1 MKSSMRKTTR
11 REIRASFGRYFAI
24 LAIVALGVGFFVGLM
39 VTTPAM
45 VKTGGDYMNRLE
57 LYDMRLVSTLGF
69 EKDAPELFAGKEG
82 IEAAEGAVSADFLA
96 TEPDGRDRVLAA
108 QTLLETQNRLELV
121 AGRLPEAPDE
131 VVADAS
137 LYPESA
143 VGSTIRISEEN
154 PEATAE
160 LFAYKEYKIVGTA
173 HAVYYVNYERGATT
187 LGNGRVGGFVYLLP
201 EGFDTDYYTEVF
213 LRLDEDYEIYS
224 DEYKAAAQELEL
236 WAEPL
241 AEQAAQERYD
251 RIISDAKAEIDD
263 AKKTLREET
272 AEAKAELAEAEQEL
286 SDGQAELEDGR
297 AALADGRGQIADAK
311 AELSSRQAELDRSR
325 QELSDG
331 RAELEAG
338 LLQIAE
344 GKAQL
349 QAAIAAAQGGGSLP
363 GEGMQGSGSLPG
375 SGQTQASDLQAQ
387 LNALEAQLA
396 ALEAQE
402 AELLQ
407 KQAELEAGE
416 AQLAA
421 GQEQLDGARRTLSA
435 KEKELEEQEGKLADA
450 EKELADGQQEYED
463 GRRTLAEETAD
474 AKGKIADAEE
484 ELAKIEAPDVYALG
498 RDTNMGYAC
507 YENDSAIVAGIAKV
521 FPFFFFL
528 VAALVCITTM
538 NRMVEEQ
545 RTQIGVLKALGYSEA
560 RIMGKY
566 LYYAGSAGVI
576 GSVIGFVIGSTVFP
590 TVIWSAYRIMYNL
603 GDYTLY
609 LDWRLA
615 AVSLAA
621 AMLCSMGATWLTC
634 RYELSGTAAELI
646 RPKSPK
652 SGKRIVLER
661 MPFLWNRLS
670 FLAKVSVRNVFRY
683 KQRFFMM
690 VVGIGGCTALLV
702 TGFGVKDTIA
712 DVADMQYEEV
722 QLYDMGVT
730 LKDSAEEGMD
740 GALAQAL
747 EESSAAWT
755 AAAEVSM
762 DLTGKDATKSAIVV
776 VPQDMGEIGKYVD
789 LHTHEGEAVLWPQKG
804 EAVINEKLAQNCG
817 IRVGDMVSLR
827 NEDGEKLW
835 VTVSALS
842 QNFIYNYVYVSPET
856 WEENNGSAPRYR
868 TLYLQTAEGTDSRV
882 LSETLLACDGVS
894 AVSVNADL
902 LNQVNNMMKSL
913 DAVILLIIV
922 CAGALAFIVIYNL
935 TNINITERIREIA
948 TIKVL
953 GFFPKETAAY
963 VYRENVVLTA
973 AGALAGLFAGVWLH
987 RFVMANINIDM
998 IAFDVRILPMSFVN
1012 SVLLTFV
1019 FMLIVDVIMYVKLE
1033 KINMAESLKSVE

>member
-1 MKSSMRKTTR
+1 
-11 REIRASFGRYFAI
+11 
-24 LAIVALGVGFFVGLM
+24 
-39 VTTPAM
+39 
-45 VKTGGDYMNRLE
+45 
-57 LYDMRLVSTLGF
+57 
-69 EKDAPELFAGKEG
+69 
-82 IEAAEGAVSADFLA
+82 
-96 TEPDGRDRVLAA
+96 
-108 QTLLETQNRLELV
+108 
-121 AGRLPEAPDE
+121 
-131 VVADAS
+131 
-137 LYPESA
+137 
-143 VGSTIRISEEN
+143 
-154 PEATAE
+154 
-160 LFAYKEYKIVGTA
+160 
-173 HAVYYVNYERGATT
+173 
-187 LGNGRVGGFVYLLP
+187 
-201 EGFDTDYYTEVF
+201 
-213 LRLDEDYEIYS
+213 
-224 DEYKAAAQELEL
+224 
-236 WAEPL
+236 
-241 AEQAAQERYD
+241 
-251 RIISDAKAEIDD
+251 
-263 AKKTLREET
+263 
-272 AEAKAELAEAEQEL
+272 
-286 SDGQAELEDGR
+286 
-297 AALADGRGQIADAK
+297 
-311 AELSSRQAELDRSR
+311 
-325 QELSDG
+325 
-331 RAELEAG
+331 
-338 LLQIAE
+338 
-344 GKAQL
+344 
-349 QAAIAAAQGGGSLP
+349 
-363 GEGMQGSGSLPG
+363 
-375 SGQTQASDLQAQ
+375 
-387 LNALEAQLA
+387 
-396 ALEAQE
+396 
-402 AELLQ
+402 
-407 KQAELEAGE
+407 
-416 AQLAA
+416 
-421 GQEQLDGARRTLSA
+421 
-435 KEKELEEQEGKLADA
+435 
-450 EKELADGQQEYED
+450 
-463 GRRTLAEETAD
+463 
-474 AKGKIADAEE
+474 
-484 ELAKIEAPDVYALG
+484 
-498 RDTNMGYAC
+498 
-507 YENDSAIVAGIAKV
+507 
-521 FPFFFFL
+521 
-528 VAALVCITTM
+528 
-538 NRMVEEQ
+538 
-545 RTQIGVLKALGYSEA
+545 
-560 RIMGKY
+560 
-566 LYYAGSAGVI
+566 
-576 GSVIGFVIGSTVFP
+576 
-590 TVIWSAYRIMYNL
+590 
-603 GDYTLY
+603 
-609 LDWRLA
+609 
-615 AVSLAA
+615 
-621 AMLCSMGATWLTC
+621 MGATWLTC

-868 TLYLQTAEGTDSRV
+868 TLYLQTAEGTDSRA

>member
-1 MKSSMRKTTR
+1 MKSSMKKTTR

-69 EKDAPELFAGKEG
+69 EKDAAELFAGKEG

-96 TEPDGRDRVLAA
+96 TEEDGRDRVLAA
-108 QTLLETQNRLELV
+108 QTLLETQNQIELV
-121 AGRLPEAPDE
+121 SGRLPEAPDE

-143 VGSTIRISEEN
+143 IGSTIRVSEEN
-154 PEATAE
+154 PETTAE
-160 LFAYKEYKIVGTA
+160 LFAFKEYKVVGTA

-213 LRLDEDYEIYS
+213 LRLEDDYEIYS
-224 DEYKAAAQELEL
+224 DEYEAAVKELKA

-241 AEQAAQERYD
+241 AQQAAAARYD
-251 RIISDAKAEIDD
+251 GIIADAQEEIDD

-286 SDGQAELEDGR
+286 ADGQAEIEDGKEQI
-297 AALADGRGQIADAK
+297 ADGRRQIAEAK

-325 QELSDG
+325 QELADG

-338 LLQIAE
+338 LLQKRAE
-344 GKAQL
+344 
-349 QAAIAAAQGGGSLP
+349 
-363 GEGMQGSGSLPG
+363 
-375 SGQTQASDLQAQ
+375 
-387 LNALEAQLA
+387 LEAG
-396 ALEAQE
+396 
-402 AELLQ
+402 LLQ
-407 KQAELEAGE
+407 KRAELEAGE
-416 AQLAA
+416 AQLEA
-421 GQEQLDGARRTLSA
+421 GQAQLNAARRTLA
-435 KEKELEEQEGKLADA
+435 AQEEELTEQEQKLADA
-450 EKELADGQQEYED
+450 QEELADGRQEYED

-474 AKGKIADAEE
+474 AQQKISDAEK
-484 ELAKIEAPDVYALG
+484 ELADVEEPDVYVLG

-507 YENDSAIVAGIAKV
+507 YENDSSIVAGIAKV

-538 NRMVEEQ
+538 SRMVEEQ

-576 GSVIGFVIGSTVFP
+576 GSVLGFVIGSTVFP

-603 GDYTLY
+603 GDYNLY

-634 RYELSGTAAELI
+634 RYELSSTAAELI

-661 MPFLWNRLS
+661 IPFLWNRLS

-712 DVADMQYEEV
+712 DVADMQYGEV
-722 QLYDMGVT
+722 QLYDMSVT
-730 LKDSAEEGMD
+730 LKDSAEDTSDEELMRT
-740 GALAQAL
+740 L
-747 EESSAAWT
+747 EESRADWT

-762 DLTGKDATKSAIVV
+762 DLTGKDAVKSATVV
-776 VPQDMGEIGKYVD
+776 IPQDMSQIGQYVD
-789 LHTHEGEAVLWPQKG
+789 LHTSQDAAVAWPQKG
-804 EAVINEKLAQNCG
+804 EAVINEKLADSCG
-817 IRVGDMVSLR
+817 IRAGDMVSLR

-835 VTVSALS
+835 VKVSALS
-842 QNFIYNYVYVSPET
+842 QNFIYNYVYISPET
-856 WEENNGSAPRYR
+856 WEADNGSAPRYKS
-868 TLYLQTAEGTDSRV
+868 LYLRMEEGADSRA
-882 LSETLLACDGVS
+882 LSEKLLACDGVS
-894 AVSVNADL
+894 AVAVNADM

-963 VYRENVVLTA
+963 VYRENIVLTA
-973 AGALAGLFAGVWLH
+973 VGALAGLFAGVWLH
-987 RFVMANINIDM
+987 RFVMANINVDM
-998 IAFDVRILPMSFVN
+998 IAFDVRILPLSFVN
-1012 SVLLTFV
+1012 SVLLTFG

>member
-57 LYDMRLVSTLGF
+57 LYDLRLVSTLGF
-69 EKDAPELFAGKEG
+69 DQDAPELFAGKEG

-96 TEPDGRDRVLAA
+96 TEEDGRDRVLTA
-108 QTLLETQNRLELV
+108 QTLLETQNQIELV
-121 AGRLPEAPDE
+121 SGRLPEAPDE

-143 VGSTIRISEEN
+143 VGSTIRVSEEN
-154 PEATAE
+154 PETAAE

-173 HAVYYVNYERGATT
+173 HSVYYVNYERGATT

-201 EGFDTDYYTEVF
+201 DGFDTDYYTEVF
-213 LRLDEDYEIYS
+213 LRLEQDYEIYS
-224 DEYKAAAQELEL
+224 DEYKAAAGELEL

-241 AEQAAQERYD
+241 AQQAAQARYD
-251 RIISDAKAEIDD
+251 RIVADAQEEIDD

-272 AEAKAELAEAEQEL
+272 ADAKAELAEAEQEL
-286 SDGQAELEDGR
+286 ADGEAKLADGKKQ
-297 AALADGRGQIADAK
+297 LADGRAKIGDAK
-311 AELSSRQAELDRSR
+311 AELSSRQKELDKSR
-325 QELSDG
+325 QELANG

-338 LLQIAE
+338 LLQLE
-344 GKAQL
+344 QGKAQL
-349 QAAIAAAQGGGSLP
+349 NAAIAAAQGSANP
-363 GEGMQGSGSLPG
+363 QGDTMP
-375 SGQTQASDLQAQ
+375 QAGAQ
-387 LNALEAQLA
+387 LAGLQAQLA

-402 AELLQ
+402 TQLLQ
-407 KQAELEAGE
+407 KKAELEAGE
-416 AQLAA
+416 ARLEE
-421 GQEQLDGARRTLSA
+421 GQAQLDAARRTLASR
-435 KEKELEEQEGKLADA
+435 EEELAEQEGRIADA
-450 EKELADGQQEYED
+450 QEELADGKKEYED

-474 AKGKIADAEE
+474 AREKIADAQK
-484 ELAKIEAPDVYALG
+484 ELAEVEEPDVYVLG
-498 RDTNMGYAC
+498 RDTNMGYVC
-507 YENDSAIVAGIAKV
+507 YENDSSIVAGIAKV

-538 NRMVEEQ
+538 SRMVEEQ
-545 RTQIGVLKALGYSEA
+545 RTQIGVLKALGYSQT

-590 TVIWSAYRIMYNL
+590 TVIWSAYRIMYNM
-603 GDYTLY
+603 GDYQLY
-609 LDWRLA
+609 LDWKLA

-634 RYELSGTAAELI
+634 RYELSSTAAELI

-652 SGKRIVLER
+652 SGKRIILER
-661 MPFLWNRLS
+661 IPFLWNRLS

-722 QLYDMGVT
+722 QLYDMSVMRKDGV
-730 LKDSAEEGMD
+730 EE
-740 GALAQAL
+740 AVEEELLQVL
-747 EESSAAWT
+747 EESGADWT

-762 DLTGKDATKSAIVV
+762 DLTGKDAVKSATVV
-776 VPQDMGEIGKYVD
+776 IPQEVSEIGAYVD
-789 LHTHEGEAVLWPQKG
+789 LHTSEDTAVAWPQKG
-804 EAVINEKLAQNCG
+804 EAVINEKLAENCG
-817 IRVGDMVSLR
+817 IRVGDTVELH
-827 NEDGEKLW
+827 NEDGEKLR
-835 VTVSALS
+835 VKVSALS
-842 QNFIYNYVYVSPET
+842 QNFIYNYVYISPET
-856 WEENNGSAPRYR
+856 WEADNADAPVFK
-868 TLYLQTAEGTDSRV
+868 TLYLRTEEETDSRA
-882 LSETLLACDGVS
+882 LSERLLACSSVS
-894 AVSVNADL
+894 AVAVNADM

-963 VYRENVVLTA
+963 VYRENIVLTA
-973 AGALAGLFAGVWLH
+973 AGAFAGLFAGVWLH
-987 RFVMANINIDM
+987 RFVMANINVDM
-998 IAFDVRILPMSFVN
+998 IAFDVRILPLSFVN

>member
-1 MKSSMRKTTR
+1 MKSSMQKTTH

-24 LAIVALGVGFFVGLM
+24 LAIVALGVGFFAGLM

-69 EKDAPELFAGKEG
+69 EKDAAALFAGKYG

-96 TEPDGRDRVLAA
+96 TEADGRDRVLAA
-108 QTLLETQNRLELV
+108 QTLLDTQNQLALV
-121 AGRLPEAPDE
+121 AGRMPEAPDE
-131 VVADAS
+131 VVADAN

-143 VGSTIRISEEN
+143 VGSTIRVSGEN
-154 PEATAE
+154 PETTAE
-160 LFAYKEYKIVGTA
+160 MFAYKEYKIVGTA
-173 HAVYYVNYERGATT
+173 HSVYYVNYERGAAA

-201 EGFDTDYYTEVF
+201 EGFAADYDTEVF
-213 LRLDEDYEIYS
+213 LRLSKDYEIYS
-224 DEYKAAAQELEL
+224 DEYKAAAEELKM

-241 AEQAAQERYD
+241 AEQAARERYD
-251 RIISDAKAEIDD
+251 GMIADAQEEIDD
-263 AKKTLREET
+263 AEKTLREET

-286 SDGQAELEDGR
+286 TDGQAEIDDGKAALLDGR
-297 AALADGRGQIADAK
+297 RQIADANG
-311 AELSSRQAELDRSR
+311 ELSSRQAELDRSR

-338 LLQIAE
+338 LFQIGQ

-349 QAAIAAAQGGGSLP
+349 EAAIAAGQDGA
-363 GEGMQGSGSLPG
+363 GMQE
-375 SGQTQASDLQAQ
+375 Q
-387 LNALEAQLA
+387 LSALS
-396 ALEAQE
+396 AQE
-402 AELLQ
+402 AALLQ

-421 GQEQLDGARRTLSA
+421 GQEQLDAAKRTLSA
-435 KEKELEEQEGKLADA
+435 QEKELEEQEQKLAEA
-450 EKELADGQQEYED
+450 EEELLDGQQEYED
-463 GRRTLAEETAD
+463 GQRTLAEETAD
-474 AKGKIADAEE
+474 AKEKIADAKRDLADVEE
-484 ELAKIEAPDVYALG
+484 PEVYVLG
-498 RDTNMGYAC
+498 RDTNVGYAC

-603 GDYTLY
+603 GDYELY

-652 SGKRIVLER
+652 SGKRIFLER

-702 TGFGVKDTIA
+702 TGYGVKDTIA

-722 QLYDMGVT
+722 QLYDMSVT
-730 LKDSAEEGMD
+730 LKDSAEDMWEEE
-740 GALAQAL
+740 LTQVL
-747 EESSAAWT
+747 EESSADWT

-762 DLTGKDATKSAIVV
+762 DLTGEDAAKSAIVV
-776 VPQDMGEIGKYVD
+776 IPQEMEEIGQYLD
-789 LHTHEGEAVLWPQKG
+789 LHTQAGDAVAWPKKG
-804 EAVINEKLAQNCG
+804 EAVVNEKLAENCG

-827 NEDGEKLW
+827 NEDGEKLR
-835 VTVSALS
+835 VKVSGLS

-856 WEENNGSAPRYR
+856 WEADNGGAPRYK
-868 TLYLQTAEGTDSRV
+868 TLYLQTAEGTDSRA
-882 LSETLLACDGVS
+882 LSETLLACGGVS

-963 VYRENVVLTA
+963 VYRENIVLTA

-998 IAFDVRILPMSFVN
+998 IAFDVRILPFSFVK
-1012 SVLLTFV
+1012 SVLLTFG
-1019 FMLIVDVIMYVKLE
+1019 FMLIVDVILYVKLE

>member
-1 MKSSMRKTTR
+1 MP
-11 REIRASFGRYFAI
+11 G
-24 LAIVALGVGFFVGLM
+24 
-39 VTTPAM
+39 
-45 VKTGGDYMNRLE
+45 
-57 LYDMRLVSTLGF
+57 
-69 EKDAPELFAGKEG
+69 AG
-82 IEAAEGAVSADFLA
+82 
-96 TEPDGRDRVLAA
+96 
-108 QTLLETQNRLELV
+108 
-121 AGRLPEAPDE
+121 
-131 VVADAS
+131 
-137 LYPESA
+137 
-143 VGSTIRISEEN
+143 
-154 PEATAE
+154 
-160 LFAYKEYKIVGTA
+160 
-173 HAVYYVNYERGATT
+173 
-187 LGNGRVGGFVYLLP
+187 
-201 EGFDTDYYTEVF
+201 
-213 LRLDEDYEIYS
+213 
-224 DEYKAAAQELEL
+224 QEQL
-236 WAEPL
+236 
-241 AEQAAQERYD
+241 
-251 RIISDAKAEIDD
+251 
-263 AKKTLREET
+263 
-272 AEAKAELAEAEQEL
+272 
-286 SDGQAELEDGR
+286 
-297 AALADGRGQIADAK
+297 
-311 AELSSRQAELDRSR
+311 
-325 QELSDG
+325 
-331 RAELEAG
+331 AG
-338 LLQIAE
+338 LQ
-344 GKAQL
+344 
-349 QAAIAAAQGGGSLP
+349 
-363 GEGMQGSGSLPG
+363 
-375 SGQTQASDLQAQ
+375 
-387 LNALEAQLA
+387 AQLA

-407 KQAELEAGE
+407 KRTELEAGE
-416 AQLAA
+416 AQLEA
-421 GQEQLDGARRTLSA
+421 GQVQLTAARRTISA
-435 KEKELEEQEGKLADA
+435 QENKLTEQEQKLADA
-450 EKELADGQQEYED
+450 RKELSDGRQEYED

-474 AKGKIADAEE
+474 AQQKISDAEK
-484 ELAKIEAPDVYALG
+484 ELADVKEPDVYVLG

-507 YENDSAIVAGIAKV
+507 YENDSSIVAGIAKV

-538 NRMVEEQ
+538 SRMVEEQ

-576 GSVIGFVIGSTVFP
+576 GSVLGFVIGSTVFP

-603 GDYTLY
+603 GDYNLY

-615 AVSLAA
+615 AISMAA

-634 RYELSGTAAELI
+634 RYELSSTAAELI

-661 MPFLWNRLS
+661 IPLLWNRLS

-712 DVADMQYEEV
+712 DVADMQYGEV
-722 QLYDMGVT
+722 QLYDMSVT
-730 LKDSAEEGMD
+730 LKDSAEDISDEE
-740 GALAQAL
+740 LTRTL
-747 EESSAAWT
+747 EESRADWT

-762 DLTGKDATKSAIVV
+762 DLTGKDAVKSTTVV
-776 VPQDMGEIGKYVD
+776 IPQDMSQIGQYVD
-789 LHTHEGEAVLWPQKG
+789 LHTSQDAAVAWPQKG
-804 EAVINEKLAQNCG
+804 EAVINEKLADNCG

-835 VTVSALS
+835 VKVSALS
-842 QNFIYNYVYVSPET
+842 QNFIYNYVYISPET
-856 WEENNGSAPRYR
+856 WEADNGSAPRYKS
-868 TLYLQTAEGTDSRV
+868 LYLRMEEGADSRA
-882 LSETLLACDGVS
+882 LSEKLLACDGVS
-894 AVSVNADL
+894 AVAVNADM

-963 VYRENVVLTA
+963 VYRENIVLTA
-973 AGALAGLFAGVWLH
+973 VGALAGLFAGVWLH
-987 RFVMANINIDM
+987 RFVMANINVDM
-998 IAFDVRILPMSFVN
+998 IAFDVRILPLSFVN

>member
-1 MKSSMRKTTR
+1 MKSSMKKTTR

-69 EKDAPELFAGKEG
+69 EKDAAELFAGKEG
-82 IEAAEGAVSADFLA
+82 IKAAEGAVSADFLA
-96 TEPDGRDRVLAA
+96 TEEDGRDRVLAA
-108 QTLLETQNRLELV
+108 QTLLETQNQIELV
-121 AGRLPEAPDE
+121 SGRLPEAPDE

-143 VGSTIRISEEN
+143 IGSTIRVSEEN
-154 PEATAE
+154 PETTAE
-160 LFAYKEYKIVGTA
+160 LFAFKEYKVVGTA

-213 LRLDEDYEIYS
+213 LRLEDDYEIYS
-224 DEYKAAAQELEL
+224 DEYEAAVKELKA

-241 AEQAAQERYD
+241 AQQAAAARYD
-251 RIISDAKAEIDD
+251 GIIADAQEEIDD

-286 SDGQAELEDGR
+286 ADGQAEIEDGKER
-297 AALADGRGQIADAK
+297 LADGRRQIAEAK

-325 QELSDG
+325 QELADG

-338 LLQIAE
+338 LLQ
-344 GKAQL
+344 KR
-349 QAAIAAAQGGGSLP
+349 
-363 GEGMQGSGSLPG
+363 
-375 SGQTQASDLQAQ
+375 
-387 LNALEAQLA
+387 
-396 ALEAQE
+396 
-402 AELLQ
+402 
-407 KQAELEAGE
+407 AELEAGE
-416 AQLAA
+416 AQLEA
-421 GQEQLDGARRTLSA
+421 GQAQLNAARRTLA
-435 KEKELEEQEGKLADA
+435 AQEEELTEQEQKLADA
-450 EKELADGQQEYED
+450 QEELADGRQEYED

-474 AKGKIADAEE
+474 AQQKISDAEK
-484 ELAKIEAPDVYALG
+484 ELADVEEPDVYVLG

-507 YENDSAIVAGIAKV
+507 YENDSSIVAGIAKV

-538 NRMVEEQ
+538 SRMVEEQ

-576 GSVIGFVIGSTVFP
+576 GSVLGFVIGSTVFP

-603 GDYTLY
+603 GDYNLY

-634 RYELSGTAAELI
+634 RYELSSTAAELI

-661 MPFLWNRLS
+661 IPFLWNRLS

-712 DVADMQYEEV
+712 DVADMQYGEV
-722 QLYDMGVT
+722 QLYDMSVT
-730 LKDSAEEGMD
+730 LKDSAEDTSDEELMRT
-740 GALAQAL
+740 L
-747 EESSAAWT
+747 EESRADWT

-762 DLTGKDATKSAIVV
+762 DLTGKDAVKSATVV
-776 VPQDMGEIGKYVD
+776 IPQDMSQIGQYVD
-789 LHTHEGEAVLWPQKG
+789 LHTSQDAAVAWPQKG
-804 EAVINEKLAQNCG
+804 EAVINEKLADSCG

-835 VTVSALS
+835 VKVSALS
-842 QNFIYNYVYVSPET
+842 QNFIYNYVYISPET
-856 WEENNGSAPRYR
+856 WEADNGSAPRYKS
-868 TLYLQTAEGTDSRV
+868 LYLRMEEGADSRA
-882 LSETLLACDGVS
+882 LSEKLLACDGVS
-894 AVSVNADL
+894 AVAVNADM

-963 VYRENVVLTA
+963 VYRENIVLTA
-973 AGALAGLFAGVWLH
+973 VGALAGLFAGVWLH
-987 RFVMANINIDM
+987 RFVMANINVDM
-998 IAFDVRILPMSFVN
+998 IAFDVRILPLSFVN

>member
-1 MKSSMRKTTR
+1 MKSSMKKTTR

-69 EKDAPELFAGKEG
+69 EKDAAELFAGKEG

-96 TEPDGRDRVLAA
+96 TEEDGRDRVLAA
-108 QTLLETQNRLELV
+108 QTLLETQNQIELV
-121 AGRLPEAPDE
+121 SGRLPEAPDE

-143 VGSTIRISEEN
+143 VGSTIRVSEEN
-154 PEATAE
+154 PETTAE
-160 LFAYKEYKIVGTA
+160 LFAFKEYKIVGTA

-213 LRLDEDYEIYS
+213 LRLEDDYEIYS
-224 DEYKAAAQELEL
+224 DEYEAAAKELKA

-241 AEQAAQERYD
+241 AQQAAAARYD
-251 RIISDAKAEIDD
+251 GIIADAQEEIDD

-272 AEAKAELAEAEQEL
+272 ADAKAELAEAEQEL
-286 SDGQAELEDGR
+286 ADGQAEIEDGKEQ
-297 AALADGRGQIADAK
+297 LADGRQQIADAK

-325 QELSDG
+325 QELADG

-338 LLQIAE
+338 LLQLE
-344 GKAQL
+344 QGKAQL
-349 QAAIAAAQGGGSLP
+349 NAAVQATGGADMP
-363 GEGMQGSGSLPG
+363 G
-375 SGQTQASDLQAQ
+375 ASQEQLAGLQ
-387 LNALEAQLA
+387 AQLA

-402 AELLQ
+402 AGLLQ
-407 KQAELEAGE
+407 KRAELEAGE
-416 AQLAA
+416 AQLEE
-421 GQEQLDGARRTLSA
+421 GQAQLNAARRTLA
-435 KEKELEEQEGKLADA
+435 AQEEELTEQEQKLADA
-450 EKELADGQQEYED
+450 QEELADGRQEYEE

-474 AKGKIADAEE
+474 AQQKISDAEK
-484 ELAKIEAPDVYALG
+484 ELADVEEPDVYVLG

-507 YENDSAIVAGIAKV
+507 YENDSSIVAGIARV

-538 NRMVEEQ
+538 SRMVEEQ

-576 GSVIGFVIGSTVFP
+576 GSVLGFVIGSTVFP

-603 GDYTLY
+603 GNYNLY

-634 RYELSGTAAELI
+634 RYELSSTAAELI

-661 MPFLWNRLS
+661 IPFLWNRLS

-712 DVADMQYEEV
+712 DVADMQYGEV
-722 QLYDMGVT
+722 QLYDMSVT
-730 LKDSAEEGMD
+730 LKDSAEDTSDEE
-740 GALAQAL
+740 LTQTL
-747 EESSAAWT
+747 EESRADWT

-762 DLTGKDATKSAIVV
+762 DLTGKDAVKSATVV
-776 VPQDMGEIGKYVD
+776 IPQDMSQIGRYVD
-789 LHTHEGEAVLWPQKG
+789 LHTSQDAAVAWPQKG
-804 EAVINEKLAQNCG
+804 EAVINEKLADNCG

-835 VTVSALS
+835 VKVSALS
-842 QNFIYNYVYVSPET
+842 QNFIYNYVYISPET
-856 WEENNGSAPRYR
+856 WEADNGSAPRYKS
-868 TLYLQTAEGTDSRV
+868 LYLRMEEGADSRA
-882 LSETLLACDGVS
+882 LSEKLLACDGVS
-894 AVSVNADL
+894 AVAVNADM

-963 VYRENVVLTA
+963 VYRENIVLTA
-973 AGALAGLFAGVWLH
+973 VGALAGLFAGVWLH
-987 RFVMANINIDM
+987 RFVMANINVDM
-998 IAFDVRILPMSFVN
+998 IAFDVRILPLSFVN

>member
-154 PEATAE
+154 PETTAE

-201 EGFDTDYYTEVF
+201 EGFDTDYDTEVF

-251 RIISDAKAEIDD
+251 RITADAQAEIDD

-311 AELSSRQAELDRSR
+311 AELSSRQTELDRSR

-349 QAAIAAAQGGGSLP
+349 QAAIAAAQ
-363 GEGMQGSGSLPG
+363 
-375 SGQTQASDLQAQ
+375 ASEQ
-387 LNALEAQLA
+387 LNALAAQLA

-402 AELLQ
+402 ADLLQ

-450 EKELADGQQEYED
+450 EKELSDGQQEYED

-474 AKGKIADAEE
+474 AKGKIADAQE

-615 AVSLAA
+615 VVSLAA

-740 GALAQAL
+740 GALVQAL

-789 LHTHEGEAVLWPQKG
+789 LHTHEGEAVLWPKKG

-856 WEENNGSAPRYR
+856 WEEDNGSAPRYR
-868 TLYLQTAEGTDSRV
+868 TLYLQTAEGTDSRA

>member
-1 MKSSMRKTTR
+1 MKSSMKKTTR

-69 EKDAPELFAGKEG
+69 EKDAAELFAGKEG

-96 TEPDGRDRVLAA
+96 TEEDGRDRVLAA
-108 QTLLETQNRLELV
+108 QTLLETQNQIELV
-121 AGRLPEAPDE
+121 SGRLPEAPDE

-143 VGSTIRISEEN
+143 VGSTIRVSEEN
-154 PEATAE
+154 PETTAE
-160 LFAYKEYKIVGTA
+160 LFAFKEYKIVGTA

-213 LRLDEDYEIYS
+213 LRLEDDYEIYS
-224 DEYKAAAQELEL
+224 DEYEAAAKELKA

-241 AEQAAQERYD
+241 AQQAAAVRYD
-251 RIISDAKAEIDD
+251 GIIADAQEEIDD

-272 AEAKAELAEAEQEL
+272 ADAKAELAEAEQEL
-286 SDGQAELEDGR
+286 ADGQAEIEDGKEQ
-297 AALADGRGQIADAK
+297 LADGRQQIADAK

-325 QELSDG
+325 QELADG

-338 LLQIAE
+338 LLQLE
-344 GKAQL
+344 QGKAQL
-349 QAAIAAAQGGGSLP
+349 NAAVQATGGADMP
-363 GEGMQGSGSLPG
+363 G
-375 SGQTQASDLQAQ
+375 ASQEQLAGLQ
-387 LNALEAQLA
+387 AQLA

-402 AELLQ
+402 AGLLQ
-407 KQAELEAGE
+407 KRAELEAGE
-416 AQLAA
+416 AQLEE
-421 GQEQLDGARRTLSA
+421 GQAQLNAARRTLA
-435 KEKELEEQEGKLADA
+435 AQEEELTEQEQKLADA
-450 EKELADGQQEYED
+450 QEELADGRQEYED

-474 AKGKIADAEE
+474 AQQKISDAEK
-484 ELAKIEAPDVYALG
+484 ELADVEEPDVYVLG

-507 YENDSAIVAGIAKV
+507 YENDSSIVAGIARV

-538 NRMVEEQ
+538 SRMVEEQ

-576 GSVIGFVIGSTVFP
+576 GSVLGFVIGSTVFP

-603 GDYTLY
+603 GNYNLY

-634 RYELSGTAAELI
+634 RYELSSTAAELI

-661 MPFLWNRLS
+661 IPFLWNRLS

-712 DVADMQYEEV
+712 DVADMQYGEV
-722 QLYDMGVT
+722 QLYDMSVT
-730 LKDSAEEGMD
+730 LKDSAEDTSDEE
-740 GALAQAL
+740 LTQTL
-747 EESSAAWT
+747 EESRADWT

-762 DLTGKDATKSAIVV
+762 DLTGKDAVKSATVV
-776 VPQDMGEIGKYVD
+776 IPQDMSQIGRYVD
-789 LHTHEGEAVLWPQKG
+789 LHTSQDAAVAWPQKG
-804 EAVINEKLAQNCG
+804 EAVINEKLADNCG

-835 VTVSALS
+835 VKVSALS
-842 QNFIYNYVYVSPET
+842 QNFIYNYVYISPET
-856 WEENNGSAPRYR
+856 WEADNGSAPRYKS
-868 TLYLQTAEGTDSRV
+868 LYLRMEEGADSRA
-882 LSETLLACDGVS
+882 LSEKLLACDGVS
-894 AVSVNADL
+894 AVAVNADM

-963 VYRENVVLTA
+963 VYRENIVLTA
-973 AGALAGLFAGVWLH
+973 VGALAGLFAGVWLH
-987 RFVMANINIDM
+987 RFVMANINVDM
-998 IAFDVRILPMSFVN
+998 IAFDVRILPLSFVN

>member
-1 MKSSMRKTTR
+1 MKSSMKKTTR

-69 EKDAPELFAGKEG
+69 EKDAAELFAGKEG

-96 TEPDGRDRVLAA
+96 TEEDGRDRVLAA
-108 QTLLETQNRLELV
+108 QTLLETQNQIELV
-121 AGRLPEAPDE
+121 SGRFPEAPDE

-143 VGSTIRISEEN
+143 VGSTIRVSEEN
-154 PEATAE
+154 PETTAE
-160 LFAYKEYKIVGTA
+160 LFAFKEYKIVGTA

-213 LRLDEDYEIYS
+213 LRLEDDYEIYS
-224 DEYKAAAQELEL
+224 DEYEAAAKELKA

-241 AEQAAQERYD
+241 AQQAAAARYD
-251 RIISDAKAEIDD
+251 GIIADAQEEIDD

-272 AEAKAELAEAEQEL
+272 ADAKAELAEAEQEL
-286 SDGQAELEDGR
+286 ADGQAEIEDGKEQ
-297 AALADGRGQIADAK
+297 LADGRRQIADAK

-325 QELSDG
+325 QELADG

-338 LLQIAE
+338 LLQLE
-344 GKAQL
+344 QGKAQL
-349 QAAIAAAQGGGSLP
+349 NAAAQTAGGADMP
-363 GEGMQGSGSLPG
+363 GAAQEQLAG
-375 SGQTQASDLQAQ
+375 LQ
-387 LNALEAQLA
+387 AQLA

-402 AELLQ
+402 AGLLQ
-407 KQAELEAGE
+407 KRAELEAGE
-416 AQLAA
+416 AQLEE
-421 GQEQLDGARRTLSA
+421 GQAQLNVARRTLA
-435 KEKELEEQEGKLADA
+435 AQEEELTEQEQKLADA
-450 EKELADGQQEYED
+450 QEELADGRQEYED
-463 GRRTLAEETAD
+463 GRRTLTEETAD
-474 AKGKIADAEE
+474 AQQKISDAEK
-484 ELAKIEAPDVYALG
+484 ELADVEEPDVYVLG

-507 YENDSAIVAGIAKV
+507 YENDSSIVAGIARV

-538 NRMVEEQ
+538 SRMVEEQ

-576 GSVIGFVIGSTVFP
+576 GSVLGFVIGSTVFP

-603 GDYTLY
+603 GDYNLY

-634 RYELSGTAAELI
+634 RYELSSTAAELI

-661 MPFLWNRLS
+661 IPFLWNRLS

-712 DVADMQYEEV
+712 DVADMQYGEV
-722 QLYDMGVT
+722 QLYDMSVT
-730 LKDSAEEGMD
+730 LKDSAEDTSYEELM
-740 GALAQAL
+740 QTL
-747 EESSAAWT
+747 EESRADWT

-762 DLTGKDATKSAIVV
+762 DLTGKDAVKSATVV
-776 VPQDMGEIGKYVD
+776 IPQDMSPIGQYVD
-789 LHTHEGEAVLWPQKG
+789 LHTSQDAAVAWPQKG
-804 EAVINEKLAQNCG
+804 EAVINEKLADNCG

-835 VTVSALS
+835 VKVAALS
-842 QNFIYNYVYVSPET
+842 QNFIYNYVYISPET
-856 WEENNGSAPRYR
+856 WEADNGSAPRYKS
-868 TLYLQTAEGTDSRV
+868 LYLRMEEGADSRA
-882 LSETLLACDGVS
+882 LSEKLLACDGVS
-894 AVSVNADL
+894 AVAVNADM

-963 VYRENVVLTA
+963 VYRENIVLTA
-973 AGALAGLFAGVWLH
+973 VGALAGLFAGVWLH
-987 RFVMANINIDM
+987 RFVMANINVDM
-998 IAFDVRILPMSFVN
+998 IAFDVRILPLSFVN

>member
-1 MKSSMRKTTR
+1 MKSSMKKTTR

-69 EKDAPELFAGKEG
+69 EKDAAELFAGKEG

-96 TEPDGRDRVLAA
+96 TEEDGRDRVLAA
-108 QTLLETQNRLELV
+108 QTLLETQNQIELV
-121 AGRLPEAPDE
+121 SGRFPEAPDE

-143 VGSTIRISEEN
+143 VGSTIRVSEEN
-154 PEATAE
+154 PETTAE
-160 LFAYKEYKIVGTA
+160 LFAFKEYKIVGTA

-213 LRLDEDYEIYS
+213 LRLEDDYEIYS
-224 DEYKAAAQELEL
+224 DEYEAAAKELKA

-241 AEQAAQERYD
+241 AQQAAAARYD
-251 RIISDAKAEIDD
+251 GIIADAQEEIDD

-272 AEAKAELAEAEQEL
+272 ADAKAELAEAEQEL
-286 SDGQAELEDGR
+286 ADGQAEIEDGKEQ
-297 AALADGRGQIADAK
+297 LADGRQQIADAK

-325 QELSDG
+325 QELADG

-338 LLQIAE
+338 LLQLE
-344 GKAQL
+344 QGKAQL
-349 QAAIAAAQGGGSLP
+349 NAAVQATGGADMP
-363 GEGMQGSGSLPG
+363 G
-375 SGQTQASDLQAQ
+375 ASQEQVAGLQ
-387 LNALEAQLA
+387 AQLA

-402 AELLQ
+402 AGLLQ
-407 KQAELEAGE
+407 KRAELEAGE
-416 AQLAA
+416 AQLEE
-421 GQEQLDGARRTLSA
+421 GQAQLNAARRTLA
-435 KEKELEEQEGKLADA
+435 AQEEELTEQEQKLADA
-450 EKELADGQQEYED
+450 QEELADGRQEYED

-474 AKGKIADAEE
+474 AQQKISDAEK
-484 ELAKIEAPDVYALG
+484 ELADVEEPDVYVLG

-507 YENDSAIVAGIAKV
+507 YENDSSIVAGIARV

-538 NRMVEEQ
+538 SRMVEEQ

-576 GSVIGFVIGSTVFP
+576 GSVLGFVIGSTVFP

-603 GDYTLY
+603 GNYNLY

-634 RYELSGTAAELI
+634 RYELSSTAAELI

-661 MPFLWNRLS
+661 IPFLWNRLS

-712 DVADMQYEEV
+712 DVADMQYGEV
-722 QLYDMGVT
+722 QLYDMSVT
-730 LKDSAEEGMD
+730 LKDSAEDTPDEE
-740 GALAQAL
+740 LTQTL
-747 EESSAAWT
+747 EESRADWT

-762 DLTGKDATKSAIVV
+762 DLTGKDAVKSATVV
-776 VPQDMGEIGKYVD
+776 IPQDMSQIGQYVD
-789 LHTHEGEAVLWPQKG
+789 LHTSQDAAVAWPQKG
-804 EAVINEKLAQNCG
+804 EAVINEKLADNCG

-835 VTVSALS
+835 VKVSALS
-842 QNFIYNYVYVSPET
+842 QNFIYNYVYISPET
-856 WEENNGSAPRYR
+856 WEADNGSAPRYKS
-868 TLYLQTAEGTDSRV
+868 LYLRMEEGADSRA
-882 LSETLLACDGVS
+882 LSEKLLACDGVS
-894 AVSVNADL
+894 AVAVNADM

-963 VYRENVVLTA
+963 VYRENIVLTA
-973 AGALAGLFAGVWLH
+973 VGALAGLFAGVWLH
-987 RFVMANINIDM
+987 RFVMANINVDM
-998 IAFDVRILPMSFVN
+998 IAFDVRILPLSFVN

>member
-1 MKSSMRKTTR
+1 MKSSMKKTTR

-69 EKDAPELFAGKEG
+69 EKDAAELFAGKEG

-96 TEPDGRDRVLAA
+96 TEEDGRDRVLAA
-108 QTLLETQNRLELV
+108 QTLLETQNQIELV
-121 AGRLPEAPDE
+121 SGRLPEAPDE

-143 VGSTIRISEEN
+143 VGSTIRVSEEN
-154 PEATAE
+154 PETTAE
-160 LFAYKEYKIVGTA
+160 LFAFKEYTIVGTA

-213 LRLDEDYEIYS
+213 LRLEDDYEIYS
-224 DEYKAAAQELEL
+224 DEYEAAAKELKA

-241 AEQAAQERYD
+241 AQQAAAARYD
-251 RIISDAKAEIDD
+251 GIIADAQEEIDD

-272 AEAKAELAEAEQEL
+272 ADAKAELAEAEQEL
-286 SDGQAELEDGR
+286 ADGQAEIEDGKEQ
-297 AALADGRGQIADAK
+297 LADGRRQIADAK
-311 AELSSRQAELDRSR
+311 AELSSRQAELDRNR
-325 QELSDG
+325 QELADG

-338 LLQIAE
+338 LLQLE
-344 GKAQL
+344 QGKAQL
-349 QAAIAAAQGGGSLP
+349 NAAVQATGGADMPGAAQEQLAG
-363 GEGMQGSGSLPG
+363 
-375 SGQTQASDLQAQ
+375 LQ
-387 LNALEAQLA
+387 AQLA

-402 AELLQ
+402 AGLLQ
-407 KQAELEAGE
+407 KRAELEAGE
-416 AQLAA
+416 AQLEE
-421 GQEQLDGARRTLSA
+421 GQAQLNAARRTLA
-435 KEKELEEQEGKLADA
+435 AQEEELTEQEQKLADA
-450 EKELADGQQEYED
+450 QEELADGRQEYED

-474 AKGKIADAEE
+474 AQQKISDAEK
-484 ELAKIEAPDVYALG
+484 ELADVEEPDVYVLG

-507 YENDSAIVAGIAKV
+507 YENDSSIVAGIARV

-538 NRMVEEQ
+538 SRMVEEQ

-576 GSVIGFVIGSTVFP
+576 GSVLGFVIGSTVFP

-603 GDYTLY
+603 GDYNLY

-634 RYELSGTAAELI
+634 RYELSSTAAELI

-661 MPFLWNRLS
+661 IPFLWNRLS

-712 DVADMQYEEV
+712 DVADMQYGEV
-722 QLYDMGVT
+722 QLYDMSVT
-730 LKDSAEEGMD
+730 LKDSAEDTSDEELMKT
-740 GALAQAL
+740 L
-747 EESSAAWT
+747 EESRADWT

-762 DLTGKDATKSAIVV
+762 DLTGKDAVKSATVV
-776 VPQDMGEIGKYVD
+776 IPQDMSQIGQYVD
-789 LHTHEGEAVLWPQKG
+789 LHTSQDAAVAWPQKG
-804 EAVINEKLAQNCG
+804 EAVINEKLADNCG

-835 VTVSALS
+835 VKVSALS
-842 QNFIYNYVYVSPET
+842 QNFIYNYVYISPET
-856 WEENNGSAPRYR
+856 WEADNGSAPRYKS
-868 TLYLQTAEGTDSRV
+868 LYLRMEEGADSRA
-882 LSETLLACDGVS
+882 LSEKLLACDGVS
-894 AVSVNADL
+894 AVAVNADM

-913 DAVILLIIV
+913 DAVILLIII

-963 VYRENVVLTA
+963 VYRENIVLTA
-973 AGALAGLFAGVWLH
+973 VGALAGLFAGVWLH
-987 RFVMANINIDM
+987 RFVMANINVDM
-998 IAFDVRILPMSFVN
+998 IAFDVRILPLSFVN

>member
-1 MKSSMRKTTR
+1 MKSSMKKTTH

-69 EKDAPELFAGKEG
+69 EKDAAELFDGKEG

-96 TEPDGRDRVLAA
+96 TEEDGRDRVLAA
-108 QTLLETQNRLELV
+108 QTLLETQNQIELV
-121 AGRLPEAPDE
+121 SGRFPEAPDE
-131 VVADAS
+131 VIADAS

-143 VGSTIRISEEN
+143 VGSTIKVSEEN
-154 PEATAE
+154 PETTAE
-160 LFAYKEYKIVGTA
+160 LFAFKEYTIVGTA

-201 EGFDTDYYTEVF
+201 EGFDTDYDTEVF
-213 LRLDEDYEIYS
+213 LRLEDDYEIYS
-224 DEYKAAAQELEL
+224 DEYEAAVKELKA

-241 AEQAAQERYD
+241 AQQAAAVRHD
-251 RIISDAKAEIDD
+251 RIIADAQEEIND

-272 AEAKAELAEAEQEL
+272 ASAKAELADARKEL
-286 SDGQAELEDGR
+286 ADGQAETENGKEQLSDGR
-297 AALADGRGQIADAK
+297 RKIAAAK
-311 AELSSRQAELDRSR
+311 TELSSRQTELDRSR
-325 QELSDG
+325 QELADG

-338 LLQIAE
+338 LLQIE
-344 GKAQL
+344 QGKAQL
-349 QAAIAAAQGGGSLP
+349 NAALAVLQGSPVQGSPVQGTAAQAAGSADMP
-363 GEGMQGSGSLPG
+363 GA
-375 SGQTQASDLQAQ
+375 GQEQLAGLQ
-387 LNALEAQLA
+387 AQLA

-407 KQAELEAGE
+407 KRTELEAGE
-416 AQLAA
+416 AQLEA
-421 GQEQLDGARRTLSA
+421 GQVQLTAARRTISA
-435 KEKELEEQEGKLADA
+435 QENKLTEQEQKLADA
-450 EKELADGQQEYED
+450 RKELSDGRQEYED

-474 AKGKIADAEE
+474 AQQKISDAEK
-484 ELAKIEAPDVYALG
+484 ELADVEEPDVYVLG

-507 YENDSAIVAGIAKV
+507 YENDSSIVAGIAKV

-538 NRMVEEQ
+538 SRMVEEQ

-576 GSVIGFVIGSTVFP
+576 GSVLGFVIGSTVFP
-590 TVIWSAYRIMYNL
+590 TVIWSAYRILYNL
-603 GDYTLY
+603 GDYNLY

-615 AVSLAA
+615 AISMAA

-634 RYELSGTAAELI
+634 RYELSSTAAELI

-661 MPFLWNRLS
+661 IPLLWNRLS

-712 DVADMQYEEV
+712 DVADMQYGEV
-722 QLYDMGVT
+722 QLYDMSVT
-730 LKDSAEEGMD
+730 LKDSAEDTSDEE
-740 GALAQAL
+740 LTRTL
-747 EESSAAWT
+747 EESRADWT

-762 DLTGKDATKSAIVV
+762 DLTGKDAVKSTTVV
-776 VPQDMGEIGKYVD
+776 IPQDMSQIGQYVD
-789 LHTHEGEAVLWPQKG
+789 LHTSQDAAVAWPQKG
-804 EAVINEKLAQNCG
+804 EAVINEKLADNCG

-835 VTVSALS
+835 VKVSALS
-842 QNFIYNYVYVSPET
+842 QNFIYNYVYISPET
-856 WEENNGSAPRYR
+856 WEADNGSAPRYKS
-868 TLYLQTAEGTDSRV
+868 LYLRMEEGADSRA
-882 LSETLLACDGVS
+882 LSEKLLACDGVS
-894 AVSVNADL
+894 AVAVNADM

-922 CAGALAFIVIYNL
+922 CAGALAFTVIYNL

-963 VYRENVVLTA
+963 VYRENIVLTA
-973 AGALAGLFAGVWLH
+973 VGALAGLFAGVWLH
-987 RFVMANINIDM
+987 RFVMANINVDM
-998 IAFDVRILPMSFVN
+998 IAFDVRILPLSFVN